1 MNTIFLASVI
11 ASLKNEK
18 CYGKTYKARASLD
31 YFKDLGV
38 KLLPPCGRAH
48 FAPVA
53 NCEKKPWIIAIAKED
68 NKRTCQNQGFL
79 SVVIGLLC
87 SLEWD
92 N

>member
-68 NKRTCQNQGFL
+68 NKIRIRDFL
-79 SVVIGLLC
+79 SVVIGLVC
-87 SLEWD
+87 SLEWH